1 MTAAWMC
8 MGRSVFGVC
17 ERLYKNVGSAN
28 DEEAWNC
35 IDELKVAE
43 EDEA

>member
-1 MTAAWMC
+1 MAAAWMC
-8 MGRSVFGVC
+8 MGWYVFRVC
-17 ERLYKNVGSAN
+17 ERLHRNEGGVN

-35 IDELKVAE
+35 IDEPKVAE

>member
-1 MTAAWMC
+1 MC
-8 MGRSVFGVC
+8 MGGSVFGVC
-17 ERLYKNVGSAN
+17 ERLYRNEGDVN

-35 IDELKVAE
+35 IDETKVAE